1 MSKESFGAQIN
12 EFIFDYI
19 VATWI
24 FKVVTAW
31 WSYERMQP
39 WGLYWTFNKIKTMY
53 TTLKFNNNLK
63 LNKELTCVLILN
75 YKTVVNLYNVLKLK
89 IILKFF

>member
-1 MSKESFGAQIN
+1 MSKESFG
-12 EFIFDYI
+12 

-63 LNKELTCVLILN
+63 FNN
-75 YKTVVNLYNVLKLK
+75 
-89 IILKFF
+89 